1 MISRKFFTIGLT
13 TLSLTAWA
21 QGLPN
26 WQVAEGMESVQ
37 WHLAGDP
44 RGVPVVELGQT
55 NSLELN
61 FDDFFLTTQALNYT
75 WIHCDR
81 NWNHSRLSSSEYL
94 DGFLQGQLPEGRL
107 SFNTYQD
114 YSHIRAVLPQAEC
127 QPMLSGNY
135 YLVILDPQLGDTLA
149 KLPTVFVE
157 QMASI
162 QGRVNIPLT
171 RALRASHQEVDVT
184 LDISVFALNDPMQ
197 DVAISI
203 IQNRNWN
210 TWRSLSPRF
219 NSGTM
224 LSFDFDQ
231 GENAFAGGNRF
242 RFIDSKNLPTPSLR
256 LRRYELN
263 DHWTAFT
270 ENEAMRGGLSYVHE
284 PDGRG
289 VFNPRKQ
296 NSTDSDVEADYV
308 LVDLFLKAPSALDH
322 PLHILGDFNAYQFR
336 PDHALVYDSV
346 AQGYR
351 GQVLIKQG
359 YCEYLFAEAI
369 PTEGESSA
377 WPESAIARTEGNHWD
392 CDNWYTVVAYVS
404 TWGDRYDRAVGMLQL
419 RR

>member
-1 MISRKFFTIGLT
+1 MISGKFFTIGLAVT
-13 TLSLTAWA
+13 SWAAWG
-21 QGLPN
+21 QGAPS
-26 WQVAEGMESVQ
+26 WQVAEGLESVQ
-37 WHLAGDP
+37 WHIAGDP
-44 RGVPVVELGQT
+44 RGVPVVELGQV

-81 NWNHSRLSSSEYL
+81 NWRPSRLSASEYL
-94 DGFLQGQLPEGRL
+94 DGFLQDQLPEGRL

-114 YSHIRAVLPQAEC
+114 YSHVRAILPRSEC
-127 QPMLSGNY
+127 QPLISGNY

-157 QMASI
+157 QLASI
-162 QGRVNIPLT
+162 QGRVNIPLS
-171 RALRASHQEVDVT
+171 RDLRATHQEIDVN
-184 LDISVFALNDPMQ
+184 LDISAFALNDPMA
-197 DVAISI
+197 DVSMSY

-210 TWRSLSPRF
+210 TWRTLQPRF
-219 NSGTM
+219 NHGTM
-224 LSFDFDQ
+224 LSFDYDQ

-256 LRRYELN
+256 LRRYELE

-289 VFNPRKQ
+289 VFSPRKQ
-296 NSTDSDVEADYV
+296 NSTDHDVEADYV
-308 LVDLFLKAPSALDH
+308 KVDFYLKSAAALDH
-322 PLHILGDFNAYQFR
+322 PVYLVGDFNAYQFR
-336 PDHALVYDSV
+336 PDHELAFDSIES
-346 AQGYR
+346 AYR
-351 GQVLIKQG
+351 GQILIKQG
-359 YCEYLFAEAI
+359 YTEYLFAEA
-369 PTEGESSA
+369 TSTADGSN
-377 WPESAIARTEGNHWD
+377 WPVAAVARTEGNHWD

-404 TWGDRYDRAVGMLQL
+404 TWGDRYDRAVGMVQM